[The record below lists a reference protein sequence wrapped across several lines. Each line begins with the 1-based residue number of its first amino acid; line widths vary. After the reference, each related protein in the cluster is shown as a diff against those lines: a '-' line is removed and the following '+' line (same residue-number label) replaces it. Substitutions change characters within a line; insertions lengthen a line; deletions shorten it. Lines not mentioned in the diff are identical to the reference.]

1 MTLKSETPIRSGA
14 GLPPAPVEHT
24 HDHAGAGAER
34 RLWLS
39 IALTFGIVLLEGV
52 GGLFAG
58 SLALIADAGHVLTDA
73 FALGMTL
80 FALRQARRPA
90 DERRTFGYHRVG
102 IITALLNAASLIP
115 ISAFLVYEAVV
126 RLFAP
131 TPVEPGIMLV
141 VAAVG
146 LVANLSITAVLHG
159 ASHGSLNIQSA
170 ALHIAGDAAA
180 AGGVLVGAVV
190 IGLTGWTAVDPLLS
204 ILISILIAVSGLR
217 LLRQTVRILLES
229 VPADIRLDDVVAVM
243 SAVQG
248 VRNVHDLHVWQI
260 APGIYALSCHL
271 LLDDQLVSRS
281 ARIMEEV
288 RRLLDERF
296 HIQHATIQP
305 ECANCDPANL
315 YCALT
320 PVESAHQ
327 HTH

>member
-1 MTLKSETPIRSGA
+1 MSLKSEAQSRPVA
-14 GLPPAPVEHT
+14 AAPAAVEHT
-24 HDHAGAGAER
+24 HNHAGEGAER

-39 IALTFGIVLLEGV
+39 IALTLGIVLLEGV
-52 GGLFAG
+52 GGLFAN

-80 FALRQARRPA
+80 FTLRQARRPA

-115 ISAFLVYEAVV
+115 ISLFLIYEAVA

-131 TPVEPGIMLV
+131 THIEPGIMLA
-141 VAAVG
+141 VAAAG
-146 LVANLSITAVLHG
+146 LVANLIITGVLHG
-159 ASHGSLNIQSA
+159 ASHGNLNVQSA

-190 IGLTGWTAVDPLLS
+190 IGFTGWTAVDPLLS
-204 ILISILIAVSGLR
+204 ILISILIAFSGLR
-217 LLRQTVRILLES
+217 LLRETVRILLDS
-229 VPADIRLDDVVAVM
+229 VPADIHLEDVVRVM
-243 SAVQG
+243 GAVQG

-281 ARIMEEV
+281 GRILAEV
-288 RRLLDERF
+288 RRVLEDNF
-296 HIQHATIQP
+296 HIQHATLQP
-305 ECANCDPANL
+305 ECSGCDAANL

-320 PVESAHQ
+320 PVEPAQ
-327 HTH
+327 PHTH